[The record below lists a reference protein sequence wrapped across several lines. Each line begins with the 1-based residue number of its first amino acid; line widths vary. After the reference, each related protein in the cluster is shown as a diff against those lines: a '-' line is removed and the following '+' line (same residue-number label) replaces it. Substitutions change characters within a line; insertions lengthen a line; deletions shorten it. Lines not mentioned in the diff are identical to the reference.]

1 MTILGPLCTLCPF
14 LSFPLFFSFVCCFR
28 SAFGTVVFLLFPL
41 LVCSFDCAERMFAS
55 SGILVALWCLSL
67 STQHNTKQA
76 SKLAESKQPSIV
88 TSSSVRMTPSLF
100 FTQLQPLA
108 TSFFSFLLLLFLLP
122 LSSSCIFSFLLFLFS
137 TFLFRQPPEC
147 NCCIPSGAA
156 ATERKQAIGWC
167 CWLLFF
173 LHLSFFRI
181 SFPIFWFLQRPFAS
195 FLLSSFS
202 LPSLFLL
209 SSFLPPHFL
218 HPSTNKYNRG

>member
-1 MTILGPLCTLCPF
+1 
-14 LSFPLFFSFVCCFR
+14 
-28 SAFGTVVFLLFPL
+28 
-41 LVCSFDCAERMFAS
+41 MFAS

-88 TSSSVRMTPSLF
+88 TSSSVRMTPSSSRNFNLL
-100 FTQLQPLA
+100 QLQQPLP
-108 TSFFSFLLLLFLLP
+108 FLLPISFLLP
-122 LSSSCIFSFLLFLFS
+122 LSSSCIFSFFLLFS

-202 LPSLFLL
+202 LPS
-209 SSFLPPHFL
+209 FLPISCTLPQ
-218 HPSTNKYNRG
+218 TNTTEDNRNNGRREPVDQANQSQHHG